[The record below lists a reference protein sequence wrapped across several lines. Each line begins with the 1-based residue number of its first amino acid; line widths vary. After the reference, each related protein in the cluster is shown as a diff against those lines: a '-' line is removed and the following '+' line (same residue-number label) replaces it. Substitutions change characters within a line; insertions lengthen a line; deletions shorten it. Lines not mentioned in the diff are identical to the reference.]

1 MHPNADEIF
10 QTCTGFNLRLCRLG
24 ISDSISP
31 AHSSTLLCYSGF
43 GRSLSLSLALSGR
56 ARLDSGDMWRCC
68 GRNATFWSEKGNY
81 LTDNWPS
88 DTMRCNIWNTQLTL
102 AHAFVKWLFFFEISE
117 TMIGSTITCHKN
129 PTNHLQWLATN
140 GLYFNHWKRL
150 RLGLWLRPCDVR
162 KAPAVCGF
170 HRGWFGLLGLGFPR
184 GYHGGVTISNSFCM
198 FSQFSIDYVSM
209 NLMGK

>member
-1 MHPNADEIF
+1 MRTPFCSSFLRKSNMEPSKENAMHPNADEIF

-31 AHSSTLLCYSGF
+31 AHSSTLLCNSGF

-68 GRNATFWSEKGNY
+68 GRNATFWSRQL

-102 AHAFVKWLFFFEISE
+102 AHAFVKWLFSLKFQ
-117 TMIGSTITCHKN
+117 K
-129 PTNHLQWLATN
+129 PWLD
-140 GLYFNHWKRL
+140 
-150 RLGLWLRPCDVR
+150 PPS
-162 KAPAVCGF
+162 PAIKI
-170 HRGWFGLLGLGFPR
+170 PQ
-184 GYHGGVTISNSFCM
+184 TISNDSPQMVCI
-198 FSQFSIDYVSM
+198 STTG
-209 NLMGK
+209 NA